1 MTGSAPE
8 THRDGKPTLEYV
20 KGMPKTFASMTNE
33 QILLF
38 AELEIPEACRECI
51 VRDVMVVELHGEDGA
66 NFSRQPPYGNLRAF
80 QTLTTPKTSMSENNE
95 TKSPHMTPAFVGPL
109 KMTNAIQSTS
119 TVHYSSLSAIA
130 AKLSSS
136 PSYSNATKFIA
147 QTTRSMAGN
156 APGSHIDGKP
166 TLEYVKGMPKTF
178 ASMTNEQILLF
189 AELEIPEAC
198 RECIVRDVMAVH
210 NIEYDEAMKVFE
222 KIAKTNR
229 EGMALAAF
237 PFYLGFGIAVTA
249 GYASFPLVF
258 HKETVDGSTPGS
270 HIDGKPTLE
279 YVKGMP
285 KTFASMT
292 NEQILLFAELEIPE
306 ACRECI
312 VRDVMVVDNVE
323 YDEAMKVFEKIAE
336 TNREGMT
343 AAAFPFY
350 LGMGVA
356 LTAGYASFPLVF
368 HKETVE
374 WFNEAFVTSELPP
387 KEDLETYFEVGA
399 ASWGWMEPL
408 LGHISFFLLCMLET
422 YFEVGA
428 ASWGWMEPLL
438 GHISFFLLCMQF
450 SRAQLQNLGI
460 RPYFNWQKER
470 RSRYLIQKYPKYD
483 AEFLANYSRC
493 DRLAEP
499 HDMTH

>member
-1 MTGSAPE
+1 MTITE
-8 THRDGKPTLEYV
+8 QNKV
-20 KGMPKTFASMTNE
+20 KIMS
-33 QILLF
+33 LLF
-38 AELEIPEACRECI
+38 GARCT
-51 VRDVMVVELHGEDGA
+51 VRIGA

-258 HKETVDGSTPGS
+258 HKETV
-270 HIDGKPTLE
+270 
-279 YVKGMP
+279 
-285 KTFASMT
+285 
-292 NEQILLFAELEIPE
+292 
-306 ACRECI
+306 
-312 VRDVMVVDNVE
+312 
-323 YDEAMKVFEKIAE
+323 
-336 TNREGMT
+336 
-343 AAAFPFY
+343 
-350 LGMGVA
+350 
-356 LTAGYASFPLVF
+356 
-368 HKETVE
+368 E
-374 WFNEAFVTSELPP
+374 WFNEKFVTLELPP
-387 KEDLETYFEVGA
+387 PEDLETYFEVGA
-399 ASWGWMEPL
+399 ASWEWMEP
-408 LGHISFFLLCMLET
+408 I
-422 YFEVGA
+422 
-428 ASWGWMEPLL
+428 L

>member
-1 MTGSAPE
+1 
-8 THRDGKPTLEYV
+8 V
-20 KGMPKTFASMTNE
+20 KIMSLSFGARST
-33 QILLF
+33 
-38 AELEIPEACRECI
+38 
-51 VRDVMVVELHGEDGA
+51 VRIGP
-66 NFSRQPPYGNLRAF
+66 NFSRQLPFASGNLRAF
-80 QTLTTPKTSMSENNE
+80 QTLSTPKTTSSDSNK
-95 TKSPHMTPAFVGPL
+95 TKSSHATPAIFGQWR
-109 KMTNAIQSTS
+109 TTSAIQSVP

-130 AKLSSS
+130 ANLSSS
-136 PSYSNATKFIA
+136 TSHSHPNSTKFIA
-147 QTTRSMAGN
+147 QTTRSMTGS
-156 APGSHIDGKP
+156 APETHRDGKP

-258 HKETVDGSTPGS
+258 HKETV
-270 HIDGKPTLE
+270 
-279 YVKGMP
+279 
-285 KTFASMT
+285 
-292 NEQILLFAELEIPE
+292 
-306 ACRECI
+306 
-312 VRDVMVVDNVE
+312 
-323 YDEAMKVFEKIAE
+323 
-336 TNREGMT
+336 
-343 AAAFPFY
+343 
-350 LGMGVA
+350 
-356 LTAGYASFPLVF
+356 
-368 HKETVE
+368 E

-387 KEDLETYFEVGA
+387 KED
-399 ASWGWMEPL
+399 
-408 LGHISFFLLCMLET
+408 LET